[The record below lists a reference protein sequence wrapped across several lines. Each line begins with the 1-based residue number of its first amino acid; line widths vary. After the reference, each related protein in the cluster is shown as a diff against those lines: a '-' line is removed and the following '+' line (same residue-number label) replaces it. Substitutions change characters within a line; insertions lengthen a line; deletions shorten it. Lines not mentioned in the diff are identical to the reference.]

1 MRTSDFASLFI
12 YSTAYNELR
21 KSFLYRAIA
30 RIKQGASAGLRK
42 IFADIAWSGLNQ
54 YFNHRWN
61 GRRIA
66 EIVWNKMLGR
76 SV

>member
-1 MRTSDFASLFI
+1 
-12 YSTAYNELR
+12 
-21 KSFLYRAIA
+21 
-30 RIKQGASAGLRK
+30 
-42 IFADIAWSGLNQ
+42 LNQ